1 MLEREGAL
9 AKEGNRADAER
20 EREPIARETYE
31 EKIAA
36 IAEKFG
42 SLENYWNSH
51 NKTPASVV

>member
-42 SLENYWNSH
+42 SLENYWNSY